1 MEASA
6 SAVPPIKG
14 VLSLVGEVTDKTGAL
29 GTLVS
34 TRSDNTVLA
43 ELVFPTASEALAVRE

>member
-34 TRSDNTVLA
+34 TRSDNTVLD

>member
-6 SAVPPIKG
+6 SAAPPIKG

-34 TRSDNTVLA
+34 TRSDNTALA